1 LCWIAAGAMDSGFG
15 RRSNADILG
24 SGWMMVPTRKVFLS
38 LVAPFLFLVAPVHAA
53 PMVLPAVQDAG
64 PNREGRGRLTL
75 VLPSVEEAQQADA
88 FRSAETPEA
97 AEAAE
102 AAEAR
107 AAAEAEAVRV
117 REANAGQLAVAQADA
132 RRIEADKQA
141 EEERLAQSR
150 EEQRVH
156 EEAMTAYAAQVAA
169 AEAARDR
176 WKGDVAACKAGDRTR
191 CGVAGSAQ

>member
-1 LCWIAAGAMDSGFG
+1 
-15 RRSNADILG
+15 
-24 SGWMMVPTRKVFLS
+24 MMVPPRKVFLS
-38 LVAPFLFLVAPVHAA
+38 LVAPCLLLGAPAHAA
-53 PMVLPAVQDAG
+53 DMVLPAVQDAG
-64 PNREGRGRLTL
+64 PSQEARGRLTL

-88 FRSAETPEA
+88 FRSAEAPEA
-97 AEAAE
+97 AEAQ
-102 AAEAR
+102 

-117 REANAGQLAVAQADA
+117 REANAGQLAAAQADA
-132 RRIEADKQA
+132 RRIAADKQA
-141 EEERLAQSR
+141 EEERLAQFR

-156 EEAMTAYAAQVAA
+156 EEAVTAYAAQIAA